1 MTSYKKKYLE
11 LKEQLDH
18 LKTITIEVEYDLA
31 PDEDCEHYWNRE
43 LKIYDGI
50 VHVEWDCPK
59 CFAKLTQ
66 MVGEALNPEKLSKKE
81 YDELRKYNRVDI
93 K

>member
-11 LKEQLDH
+11 LKEQYKY
-18 LKTITIEVEYDLA
+18 LKTITIEVEYDLF
-31 PDEDCEHYWNRE
+31 PEEDCEHYWNRE

-50 VHVEWDCPK
+50 VHVEWDCAK

-66 MVGEALNPEKLSKKE
+66 MVGQALSPEKLSNEE
-81 YDELRKYNRVDI
+81 YDKLRQQNKVEI
-93 K
+93 I